1 MLLAQPKGIDAFWSG
16 HMDQAEQV
24 SIWLR
29 SEPVRNK
36 LEGAIDTFAAEPFAE
51 ELMAAWN
58 MVS

>member
-1 MLLAQPKGIDAFWSG
+1 MLLAQPQGISAFWGG

-24 SIWLR
+24 SKWLR
-29 SEPVRNK
+29 SEPIRKK
-36 LEGAIDTFAAEPFAE
+36 LESAIETFAAEPFAE